1 MKNKKLVI
9 AVIAIVA
16 VIAVLAGVYFATR
29 PEAQAGDKNITV
41 TVVHSDGST
50 KDFTHSTDQEF
61 LGRAIVEMGLVED
74 NQDQYGLF
82 ILEVDGE
89 VASWEENQAYWSV
102 YEGDVPAVT
111 GADQIPIADGGVY
124 KLVYTF
130 G

>member
-1 MKNKKLVI
+1 MKNKKLII

-16 VIAVLAGVYFATR
+16 VIAIFAGVYFATR

-41 TVVHSDGST
+41 TVVHADGST
-50 KDFTHSTDQEF
+50 KDFPHSTDQEY

-102 YEGDVPAVT
+102 YVGDEPAVT
-111 GADQIPIADGGVY
+111 GADQIPIEDGGVY
-124 KLVYTF
+124 KLVYTL